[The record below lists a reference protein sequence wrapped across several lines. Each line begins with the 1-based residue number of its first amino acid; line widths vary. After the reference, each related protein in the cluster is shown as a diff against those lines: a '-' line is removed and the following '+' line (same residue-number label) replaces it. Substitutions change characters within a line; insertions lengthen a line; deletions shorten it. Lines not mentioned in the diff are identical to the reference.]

1 MYVAHLLSM
10 GVEMKQCCLC
20 GKSGHDSSECDWTAN
35 VKIENRTKYNAMLTE
50 TIRKRIDGKCDRV
63 VEIFSKVVE

>member
-1 MYVAHLLSM
+1 
-10 GVEMKQCCLC
+10 MKQCCLC
-20 GKSGHDSSECDWTAN
+20 GKSGHDSSECDWTAK

-50 TIRKRIDGKCDRV
+50 TIRKRLDGKCDMV

>member
-1 MYVAHLLSM
+1 MSNNV
-10 GVEMKQCCLC
+10 KKCCLC
-20 GKSGHDSSECDWTAN
+20 GKSGHESSECDWTAK

-50 TIRKRIDGKCDRV
+50 TIRKRLDGKCDRV